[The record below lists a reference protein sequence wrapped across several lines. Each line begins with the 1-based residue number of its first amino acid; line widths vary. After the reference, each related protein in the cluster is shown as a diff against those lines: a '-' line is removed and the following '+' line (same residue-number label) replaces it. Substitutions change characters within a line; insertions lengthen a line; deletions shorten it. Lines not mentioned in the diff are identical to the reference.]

1 MDRMAVMRFVARFC
15 ALVFAFGVLAIMPA
29 RAADPLTP
37 DQVQQIEKVI
47 RDYLLRHP
55 EVLVEA
61 MQSLEAQ
68 QKLAE
73 AEQNRARIGANRKAL
88 LEDPD
93 SFVVGNPKGD
103 VTVVEFF
110 DYRCPYC
117 KQVHPVVRDA
127 VAKDGK
133 VRLVLKEFPIL
144 GPDSLTA
151 SRAAVAALQQKNKYL
166 AFHDALMGLRGGLS
180 EATILQTA
188 KEAGLDTDKLKA
200 DMKDPRVDRIL
211 RANHAL
217 AETLAITGTP
227 AFVVGDE
234 LVSGALP
241 PERLRELIQKARTGC
256 VTC

>member
-1 MDRMAVMRFVARFC
+1 MRFVARLC
-15 ALVFAFGVLAIMPA
+15 AFVLALGVLALAPA
-29 RAADPLTP
+29 RAADPLTS
-37 DQVQQIEKVI
+37 DQVQQVEKVI

-73 AEQNRARIGANRKAL
+73 AEQNRARIGASRAAL

-93 SFVVGNPKGD
+93 SFVAGNPKGD

-144 GPDSLTA
+144 GPDSLMA
-151 SRAAVAALQQKNKYL
+151 SRAAVAALLQKDKYL
-166 AFHDALMGLRGGLS
+166 AFHDALMGLRGALA
-180 EATILQTA
+180 EATVLQTA
-188 KEAGLDTDKLKA
+188 KEVGLDADKLKA

-227 AFVVGDE
+227 AFVIGDE

-241 PERLRELIQKARTGC
+241 PERLRELIRKARTGC

>member
-1 MDRMAVMRFVARFC
+1 MRFFARFC
-15 ALVFAFGVLAIMPA
+15 ALVLALGMLAVAPA

-37 DQVQQIEKVI
+37 DQVQQVEKVI

-127 VAKDGK
+127 IAKDGK

-144 GPDSLTA
+144 GPDSLMA
-151 SRAAVAALQQKNKYL
+151 SRAAVAALLQKDKYL
-166 AFHDALMGLRGGLS
+166 AFHDALMGLRGGLT
-180 EATILQTA
+180 EPTILQTA
-188 KEAGLDTDKLKA
+188 KEAGLDVDKLKA

-227 AFVVGDE
+227 AFVIGDE

-241 PERLRELIQKARTGC
+241 PERLRELISKARTGC